1 MHLEGHITGGVVV
14 LDDATSLPEGTRVRI
29 EPIPPALPTYADK
42 FKNVIGKASSLPED
56 MAAQHDHYIHGSP
69 RIIPPAITDPAARA
83 KAMEELVA
91 RMKAQPLPLDA
102 PKLTR
107 DEMHERR

>member
-1 MHLEGHITGGVVV
+1 MVAFPLHIRAIFRDGKFV
-14 LDDATSLPEGTRVRI
+14 PI
-29 EPIPPALPTYADK
+29 EPFT
-42 FKNVIGKASSLPED
+42 FPES
-56 MAAQHDHYIHGSP
+56 QEVEITVQWP

-91 RMKAQPLPLDA
+91 RMQANPLPANA

-107 DEMHERR
+107 DQLHERR

>member
-1 MHLEGHITGGVVV
+1 MVAFPLRIRAVVRDGKFV
-14 LDDATSLPEGTRVRI
+14 PV
-29 EPIPPALPTYADK
+29 EPCPLQESQEVELT
-42 FKNVIGKASSLPED
+42 VE
-56 MAAQHDHYIHGSP
+56 SP

-91 RMKAQPLPLDA
+91 RMKAQPLPPDA

-107 DEMHERR
+107 DQMHERR

>member
-1 MHLEGHITGGVVV
+1 MHLEGHVTGGLVV

-29 EPIPPALPTYADK
+29 ELIPPAPPTLAEK
-42 FKNVIGKASSLPED
+42 FKYVIGKATSLPED

-69 RIIPPAITDPAARA
+69 RIIPPAITDPAARV

-91 RMKAQPLPLDA
+91 RMKAQPLPPNA

-107 DEMHERR
+107 DQLHERR